1 MKDLLAYA
9 ASLAGEYLEGVGE
22 RHVGATASYG
32 ECLRLLSRDLPE
44 EGAGAKDAL
53 DELVRGAGP
62 GLVASAGRRYFG
74 FVTGGSLPAS
84 VAADVMTTAWDQNA
98 VLAVSSP
105 AAAAVEEVVAGWV
118 LSLLGLPEG
127 AGVGFVTGCQMANFT
142 CLAAARHQVLR
153 DVGHDVER
161 KGLFGA
167 PAVTVIA
174 GKEAHATL
182 FAAVRMLGL
191 GQDRMLLADVDDQG
205 RMRPSALKAIL
216 SGVSGPAIV
225 CAQAGNV
232 NSGAFDPFDEII
244 PIAKE
249 HGCWVH
255 VDGAFGLWAA
265 ACDGLKSLTR
275 GVAGADS
282 WATDAHKW
290 LNVPYDSGLAIVA
303 NTAAH
308 RASMTIEAPYYVR
321 TQGEVREPNHWVPE
335 SSRRARGF
343 PLYAALLSIGRRGVA
358 DLVGTNCRQARLMAE
373 LLDAEDGVE
382 IMNRVVLNQVVA
394 RFLPRSGDA
403 DAFTRRVVAAVQDE
417 GTCWAGGTNWHGA
430 AGMRI
435 SVSSWATTDD
445 DIRRSADAIL
455 ATFRKQREE

>member
-1 MKDLLAYA
+1 M
-9 ASLAGEYLEGVGE
+9 
-22 RHVGATASYG
+22 
-32 ECLRLLSRDLPE
+32 
-44 EGAGAKDAL
+44 
-53 DELVRGAGP
+53 
-62 GLVASAGRRYFG
+62 
-74 FVTGGSLPAS
+74 
-84 VAADVMTTAWDQNA
+84 
-98 VLAVSSP
+98 
-105 AAAAVEEVVAGWV
+105 
-118 LSLLGLPEG
+118 
-127 AGVGFVTGCQMANFT
+127 
-142 CLAAARHQVLR
+142 
-153 DVGHDVER
+153 
-161 KGLFGA
+161 
-167 PAVTVIA
+167 TVIA

-191 GQDRMLLADVDDQG
+191 GQDRMLLADADDQG

-265 ACDGLKSLTR
+265 ACDGLKALTR